1 MTSLI
6 VSADSKR
13 FHEYFEIVQN
23 ETGITSYELTIMR
36 SQVRC

>member
-13 FHEYFEIVQN
+13 FHEYLEIVQN
-23 ETGITSYELTIMR
+23 EGEITSCELTITR
-36 SQVRC
+36 PQVRS